1 MVDLLSWRQLCGRRK
16 HPFPFLPPRARSSLC
31 PRPWRVRCLAAQP
44 IVSRPSL
51 AYARGRATL

>member
-1 MVDLLSWRQLCGRRK
+1 MVDLLSWRRRWL
-16 HPFPFLPPRARSSLC
+16 LPCLASALC